1 MKIAIL
7 GAGAFGTAL
16 GGVLANKGYD
26 IDYYD
31 SRVERER
38 LADVLDGSKV
48 VVLCVPSKAAP
59 HVLPHLP
66 KNKSLI
72 VATKGILSDGAFAE
86 FKDWMV
92 LSGPGYADDIKAAR
106 LTHLTATDK
115 RVVEMFGTDYLDF
128 DETED
133 KKGVLMCGALKNVYA
148 IKAGV
153 LGIKP
158 GTKAH
163 EKYLQTAA
171 AEMKV
176 LLAAN
181 GAEPE
186 TVDLNCG
193 IGDLRITCYYPSRNY
208 EYGQALRAG
217 LKMGPS
223 KTVEGLSA
231 LKRIKRREII
241 VPEGLEIISSILA
254 EVKYGGR

>member
-16 GGVLANKGYD
+16 GGVLADKGYD

-38 LADVLDGSKV
+38 LVDVLDNAKV

-59 HVLPHLP
+59 FVLPHLP
-66 KNKSLI
+66 KDKPLV
-72 VATKGILSDGAFAE
+72 VATKGILSDTAFAE

-92 LSGPGYADDIKAAR
+92 LSGPGYADDIKAAKP
-106 LTHLTATDK
+106 THLTATDK
-115 RVVEMFGTDYLDF
+115 RVVEMFDTPYLDF
-128 DETED
+128 DKTED
-133 KKGVLMCGALKNVYA
+133 RKGVLMCGALKNVYA
-148 IKAGV
+148 IKAGM
-153 LGIKP
+153 LGVKP
-158 GTKAH
+158 DTKAH
-163 EKYLQTAA
+163 EKYLQMAA

-181 GAEPE
+181 GAEPG

-193 IGDLRITCYYPSRNY
+193 IGDLRITCYWPSRNY

-217 LKMGPS
+217 LKMEPG
-223 KTVEGLSA
+223 KTVEGASA
-231 LKRIKRREII
+231 LKRIRRHEII

-254 EVKYGGR
+254 EVK